1 MTHCNGTNPG
11 HFGEAASVQEEA
23 GAEQTWVSS
32 TVGRWAKNKKQLLV
46 CITSNLELTE
56 QGVEVSG
63 EKTRTCTSDAEE
75 SQPRIQSIIRL
86 SSQTG
91 KASV

>member
-23 GAEQTWVSS
+23 
-32 TVGRWAKNKKQLLV
+32 VGRWAKNKKQLLV